1 MSEMKDF
8 DLLLEAARNGF
19 KSLFKEHNEEFYY
32 CTLILSEGATPFIS
46 AFSKESLQEAVK
58 KNNNKYSEEELKWS
72 YADSPYCGYG
82 FEEYFKEIDKVF
94 FERMEKVAD
103 EDYDNEMEYWLSLME
118 KVMKTLDNEKVFG
131 EGKIR
136 RDMIV
141 NAEIMPPEDSN
152 AERAERL
159 NTKAAYKK
167 WYKDNFDETDDTV
180 SDDFIEKL
188 SKMSRVEI
196 ALAIDKMTSA
206 ELKATD
212 KYLDKLNKEHPIQE

>member
-8 DLLLEAARNGF
+8 DLLLESARNGF
-19 KSLFKEHNEEFYY
+19 EALFKEHNEEFYY

-46 AFSKESLQEAVK
+46 AFSKESLREAVK
-58 KNNNKYSEEELKWS
+58 KNGNKYSEEELKWS

-94 FERMEKVAD
+94 FERMDKVSD

-118 KVMKTLDNEKVFG
+118 KVMKTLDKEKVFG
-131 EGKIR
+131 EGKNR
-136 RDMIV
+136 RDMII

-159 NTKAAYKK
+159 NTKTTYKK
-167 WYKDNFDETDDTV
+167 WYKDNFDDDECTI
-180 SDDFIEKL
+180 SEEYLEKVAKMPPKEFVAAL
-188 SKMSRVEI
+188 RKMSGKEANMLTEYI
-196 ALAIDKMTSA
+196 KKM
-206 ELKATD
+206 
-212 KYLDKLNKEHPIQE
+212 KE